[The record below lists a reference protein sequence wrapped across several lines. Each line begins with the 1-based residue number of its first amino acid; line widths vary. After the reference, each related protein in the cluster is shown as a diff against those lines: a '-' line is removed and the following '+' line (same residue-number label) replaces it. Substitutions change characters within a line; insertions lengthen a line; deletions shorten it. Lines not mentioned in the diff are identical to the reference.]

1 MKKILAALLALI
13 MLFCSLSML
22 SCSSERVVMSFE
34 GYKVTEDMYRYWM
47 ISWKEY
53 YLNYYSDVED
63 TEKFWNGEN
72 VQGGTNE
79 EYLTEQTEQRIKYY
93 LVGQAL
99 FEQHK
104 LTLDSDEKDA
114 IKTDIDEQ
122 IEYYGS
128 RSAFNSHL
136 EEVYGIDVN
145 VLKNIYTWEAKYNK
159 VYTYL
164 FDPENGIMTANDKEV
179 DEYYNENYVRIKYVM
194 FFKKVK
200 YAYDEDGKKKTD
212 ANGRYVFIDLTEK
225 EQADVVEKVNK
236 IFGEVSGGA
245 EIDEYVKNLMPE
257 FGYDVSAY
265 PNGFYITAD
274 EYSLHTATVTTAA
287 LEMDVG
293 EVRLAESEDTF
304 FIIEKFDLI
313 DKAYVGQDQS
323 QFTYLVSY
331 CNSYKFVKHFNSLS
345 KDLDFDESIREKYK
359 LSQI

>member
-1 MKKILAALLALI
+1 MKKILCVIMALL
-13 MLFCSLSML
+13 MLLSSVSML
-22 SCSSERVVMSFE
+22 SCSSDKVVLSFE

-63 TEKFWNGEN
+63 TEEFWTAEN

-79 EYLTEQTEQRIKYY
+79 EYLTEQTRQRIKYY

-114 IKTDIDEQ
+114 IKSDIDEQ

-128 RSAFNSHL
+128 RSAFNSYL
-136 EEVYGIDVN
+136 DETYGIDVN
-145 VLKNIYTWEAKYNK
+145 LLKSIYTWEAKYNK

-164 FDPENGIMTANDKEV
+164 FDPENGIMTANDAEV
-179 DEYYNENYVRIKYVM
+179 DEYYNENYVRVKYVM
-194 FFKKVK
+194 FFKNVK
-200 YAYDEDGKKKTD
+200 YDYDEDGKKKTD
-212 ANGRYVFIDLTEK
+212 SSGRYVFVDLTEQEK
-225 EQADVVEKVNK
+225 AAVVEKVNK
-236 IFGEVSGGA
+236 VFDEVSSGTD
-245 EIDEYVKNLMPE
+245 IDEYVKTLMPE
-257 FGYDVSAY
+257 FGYDVTSY

-287 LEMDVG
+287 FEMDVG

-304 FIIEKFDLI
+304 FVIKKFDLPE
-313 DKAYVGQDQS
+313 KAYAGQDQA

-331 CNSYKFVKHFNSLS
+331 CNSYKFVKYFDSLG
-345 KDLDFDESIREKYK
+345 KDLEFDKSITEKYK
-359 LSQI
+359 LSQL

>member
-1 MKKILAALLALI
+1 
-13 MLFCSLSML
+13 
-22 SCSSERVVMSFE
+22 MSFE

-63 TEKFWNGEN
+63 TDEFWNGEN

-136 EEVYGIDVN
+136 EEAYGIDVN
-145 VLKNIYTWEAKYNK
+145 ILKNIYTWEAKYNK

-164 FDPENGIMTANDKEV
+164 FDPENGIMTANDEEV
-179 DEYYNENYVRIKYVM
+179 DEYYNENTEDKGIAECIVAKNRHGETGA
-194 FFKKVK
+194 VK
-200 YAYDEDGKKKTD
+200 LQWIGQY
-212 ANGRYVFIDLTEK
+212 
-225 EQADVVEKVNK
+225 QAFADREWKH
-236 IFGEVSGGA
+236 A
-245 EIDEYVKNLMPE
+245 E
-257 FGYDVSAY
+257 
-265 PNGFYITAD
+265 
-274 EYSLHTATVTTAA
+274 
-287 LEMDVG
+287 
-293 EVRLAESEDTF
+293 
-304 FIIEKFDLI
+304 
-313 DKAYVGQDQS
+313 
-323 QFTYLVSY
+323 
-331 CNSYKFVKHFNSLS
+331 
-345 KDLDFDESIREKYK
+345 
-359 LSQI
+359 